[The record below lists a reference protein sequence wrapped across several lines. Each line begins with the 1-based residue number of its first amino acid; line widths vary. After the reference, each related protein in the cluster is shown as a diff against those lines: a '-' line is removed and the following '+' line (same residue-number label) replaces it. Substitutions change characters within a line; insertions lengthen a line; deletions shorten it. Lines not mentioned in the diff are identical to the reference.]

1 MSHLSTFVTR
11 RRSHAGYRWQHWLL
25 LLLAPAL
32 VVFCRTAP
40 ARAEAPATRP
50 AAVDP
55 ALDNEPAEYL
65 RFVDDKHGGGKL
77 EVAEGTYKNDSG
89 VTVHLVGAVHIG
101 EKQYYDGLNKEFEK
115 FDALLYEMVKPANMG
130 APVPNAKPK
139 SMISMF
145 QHFLKDQLDLDF
157 QLDDVDY
164 TKPNFIHADLDVETF
179 EKMQAERGESILG
192 LMLGQMLH
200 QMSKQLANDGQAD
213 NTPQPS
219 LMDLVDAFNSPDR
232 ARQFKLIL
240 GRSFGDVE
248 DQMSGMEGSVLLTER
263 NKKALSVLRDTI
275 KSGKKD
281 IGVFYGAAHMHDM
294 ESRLALMGFKRTGL
308 EWHTAWDMTAPANG
322 AAPAGGGAGN

>member
-1 MSHLSTFVTR
+1 MSHISTFVTR
-11 RRSHAGYRWQHWLL
+11 CDSHSPGHWRRWLL
-25 LLLAPAL
+25 LALAPAL
-32 VVFCRTAP
+32 ALFCRTTP
-40 ARAEAPATRP
+40 ALAEAPANRP
-50 AAVDP
+50 AVVDP

-65 RFVDDKHGGGKL
+65 RFVDDQHGGGKL

-101 EKQYYDGLNKEFEK
+101 EKKYYDGLNKEFEK
-115 FDALLYEMVKPANMG
+115 YDALLYEMVKPANMG

-145 QHFLKDQLDLDF
+145 QHFLKDALELDF

-179 EKMQAERGESILG
+179 EKLQEERGESMLG
-192 LMLGQMLH
+192 LMLGQMMK
-200 QMSKQLANDGQAD
+200 QMAKQMAGDGQAD
-213 NTPQPS
+213 NAPQAS

-248 DQMSGMEGSVLLTER
+248 GQMSGMEGTVLVTER
-263 NKKALSVLRDTI
+263 NKKALSVLKDTI
-275 KSGKKD
+275 RSGKKD
-281 IGVFYGAAHMHDM
+281 IGIFYGAAHMHDM
-294 ESRLALMGFKRTGL
+294 ESRLGLMGFKRTGL
-308 EWHTAWDMTAPANG
+308 DWHTAWDMTAPANN
-322 AAPAGGGAGN
+322 AAPAGNDKN